1 MGNSDSK
8 AGQGFLGGILMVGGI
23 VATIATGGAAAV
35 VTGPLI
41 VTGGGMLEDAVN
53 HPDKPPNYT
62 IGAGVTY
69 SDDGHG
75 TMPYVGDHT
84 AAQTIRENIA
94 NDDSNRRSQEQ
105 MKKDIEKQKREE
117 LNKKVNESV
126 LNSIHTTAPKSVKT
140 SSISTAKPVATT
152 APKIITMTDV
162 ENAILKYKLDFNRI
176 FVKEMLKY
184 KIKTKGLTKADLDKE
199 IKIIEKSEHFIKEVE
214 KIEKQKNTGMRS
226 IYGEAH
232 SHIMKENKKEASKL
246 TTAQR
251 ISNVEH
257 TVNVG
262 QVALAGN
269 KSGISGLAVSAAMHP
284 IQHYNETNRPRTS
297 TENNIKAGASLVATL
312 TTNPYVGTFITSS
325 LIASELKEA
334 TKHLEDS
341 IAKKVVTAGVMREF
355 ERKYNKKIT
364 KAELKSEVEKEIKIF
379 EKIRH
384 TNDMME

>member
-1 MGNSDSK
+1 MGNNTS
-8 AGQGFLGGILMVGGI
+8 AGEKVGGGIFLGVGA
-23 VATIATGGAAAV
+23 VFLTIASGGTLGPVALGLVTSAGTSAAAV
-35 VTGPLI
+35 GVGLLTGEEISAGASYQDGELRP
-41 VTGGGMLEDAVN
+41 
-53 HPDKPPNYT
+53 Y
-62 IGAGVTY
+62 IGCRKTVQIIN
-69 SDDGHG
+69 DNI
-75 TMPYVGDHT
+75 
-84 AAQTIRENIA
+84 QTHNENKRA
-94 NDDSNRRSQEQ
+94 QEQ
-105 MKKDIEKQKREE
+105 MKKEIEKKEKEE
-117 LNKKVNESV
+117 FNRKLQASVAKAPVAKAPVAKAPVAKALVAKV
-126 LNSIHTTAPKSVKT
+126 
-140 SSISTAKPVATT
+140 PVATT
-152 APKIITMTDV
+152 APKIMTMNDV

-199 IKIIEKSEHFIKEVE
+199 IKIIEKSEHFIKEA
-214 KIEKQKNTGMRS
+214 S
-226 IYGEAH
+226 I
-232 SHIMKENKKEASKL
+232 IKEASKL

-325 LIASELKEA
+325 LIASELREA

-341 IAKKVVTAGVMREF
+341 IAKKVVTVGVMREF

-364 KAELKSEVEKEIKIF
+364 KAELKREVEKELKIF

-384 TNDMME
+384 TNDMMMD